1 MKELM
6 KRFGILITIFAA
18 LILSA
23 CGGETSLPVATGK
36 ANIRAING
44 VKTAPDVGFLIEERT
59 LGAVGYRQ
67 ITSSN
72 RSDDLTYNF
81 NFDVLYAGEPELVRI
96 ASILIDIV
104 KDLDYVL
111 VLTGTLADPS
121 ILVWETTDREFT
133 GTETIFEARF
143 AHTAASLGNV
153 DYYFAAL
160 GVDPLVGEEA
170 GTLSFGDVLP
180 SIDYEAG
187 EYVLTITAE
196 GMPGQVLY
204 ESAPTN
210 FNAAS
215 QLIISSF
222 DGDANTFAPVVTRA
236 FASSFDLVGGSI
248 VMPDTHYPPTAEFVN
263 GSLAIGTV
271 DIYEDALLSSQIVA
285 GHAYKDVSDELEVSP
300 EAYPVLYTPTTLLSP
315 VLIDDEITFFGGIR
329 GRVVAYGESDDLQI
343 RSYAPDRQS
352 TESKAKL
359 QIFNSATNFDFV
371 SVFVEDADT
380 PIEDILILLPRSVI
394 PSGSA
399 DAAIGL
405 AAGSFDIY
413 LTNVARDIVL
423 AGPIRIDV
431 EYGDVLGGMIF
442 ETIDPDVL
450 ELDFL
455 PNNP

>member
-1 MKELM
+1 M
-6 KRFGILITIFAA
+6 KRFGILITFFAV

-23 CGGETSLPVATGK
+23 CSSESSLPVATGK

-67 ITSSN
+67 ITSSS
-72 RSDDLTYNF
+72 RYDDLAYNF
-81 NFDVLYAGEPELVRI
+81 NFDVFYSGELELVRV
-96 ASILIDIV
+96 ASIFIDII
-104 KDLDYVL
+104 KDLDYIL

-121 ILVWETTDREFT
+121 ILVWETADREFT

-160 GVDPLVGEEA
+160 GVGPLVGEEA

-196 GMPGQVLY
+196 GMPDQVLY

-222 DGDANTFAPVVTRA
+222 DGDANTFAPVVARA
-236 FASSFDLVGGSI
+236 FTSSFDSVGGSI
-248 VMPDTHYPPTAEFVN
+248 IMPDTNYPPTAEFVN

-271 DIYEDALLSSQIVA
+271 DIYEDALLSSQIVT

-343 RSYAPDRQS
+343 KTYAPDRQ
-352 TESKAKL
+352 TIESQAKL
-359 QIFNSATNFDFV
+359 QIFNSATNYDLV
-371 SVFVEDADT
+371 SVYIEDADT
-380 PIEDILILLPRSVI
+380 PIEDILILAPRRVI
-394 PSGSA
+394 LSGNA
-399 DAAIGL
+399 GATIAL
-405 AAGSFDIY
+405 AEGSFDIY
-413 LTNVARDIVL
+413 LTNVAPEIVL